1 MCLINE
7 GHSAI
12 LNDKAEAA
20 RCHLL
25 FSRFLNCFLNE
36 LQLWGPG
43 AVIPLERSGNDE
55 IQNFKV
61 WWMSAPDLV
70 CVWGHPHAPGAISTA
85 ESLYCGKKKKKKMH
99 MSSISVTIR
108 DAVYNYPFVFS
119 SSRWKWR
126 IYSVC
131 ASCSR
136 CCGVY
141 ESKFSVKI
149 TNMAEW
155 WAEQPPHRG
164 CNVRKIR
171 AHWWTS
177 LN

>member
-1 MCLINE
+1 MSFAFFSVFKLL
-7 GHSAI
+7 SKWTTAVR
-12 LNDKAEAA
+12 A
-20 RCHLL
+20 RCCDP
-25 FSRFLNCFLNE
+25 FRKIRKWWNPKFQSVMDVSSRF
-36 LQLWGPG
+36 G
-43 AVIPLERSGNDE
+43 
-55 IQNFKV
+55 
-61 WWMSAPDLV
+61 V
-70 CVWGHPHAPGAISTA
+70 CVRSPPCTWCYLHSRIT
-85 ESLYCGKKKKKKMH
+85 LLWKKKKKKMH
-99 MSSISVTIR
+99 MSSVSVTIR